1 MSGTPSKLA
10 APFFNEFVAQ
20 ADTKS
25 VAEINRTLE
34 VKKIIGGL
42 PLDKF
47 YPELQN
53 TMLLCCTEMT
63 RKPQMDQV
71 AEAFA

>member
-1 MSGTPSKLA
+1 VVRS
-10 APFFNEFVAQ
+10 EF
-20 ADTKS
+20 KGI
-25 VAEINRTLE
+25 AEINRELE
-34 VKKIIGGL
+34 AKKIIGGL
-42 PLDKF
+42 PLEKF
-47 YPELQN
+47 YPELKN